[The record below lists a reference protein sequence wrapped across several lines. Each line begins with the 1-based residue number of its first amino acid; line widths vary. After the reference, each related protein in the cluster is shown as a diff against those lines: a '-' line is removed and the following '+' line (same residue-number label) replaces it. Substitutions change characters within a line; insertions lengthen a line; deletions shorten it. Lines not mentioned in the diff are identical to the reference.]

1 MNSGFA
7 VLEGVAMRQ
16 AAKHNSQYNYIL
28 MYSSAATVVCPFV
41 AALAVHD
48 NSDGTSGKDIKK
60 LLIKKTIHKCPKLS
74 WMSKKCKHA
83 FFVAYLQTI
92 PFYTMQ

>member
-41 AALAVHD
+41 ATLAVHD
-48 NSDGTSGKDIKK
+48 NNDGTSGKDIKK
-60 LLIKKTIHKCPKLS
+60 LLIKKT
-74 WMSKKCKHA
+74 
-83 FFVAYLQTI
+83 T
-92 PFYTMQ
+92 YT

>member
-48 NSDGTSGKDIKK
+48 NNDGTSGKDI
-60 LLIKKTIHKCPKLS
+60 
-74 WMSKKCKHA
+74 
-83 FFVAYLQTI
+83 
-92 PFYTMQ
+92 

>member
-16 AAKHNSQYNYIL
+16 ATKHNSQYNYIL

-60 LLIKKTIHKCPKLS
+60 LLIKKN
-74 WMSKKCKHA
+74 
-83 FFVAYLQTI
+83 
-92 PFYTMQ
+92 YT